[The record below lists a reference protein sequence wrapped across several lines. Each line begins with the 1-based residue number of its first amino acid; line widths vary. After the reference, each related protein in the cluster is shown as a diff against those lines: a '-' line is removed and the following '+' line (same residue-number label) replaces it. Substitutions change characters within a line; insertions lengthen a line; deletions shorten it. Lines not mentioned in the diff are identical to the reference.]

1 MLNVLVVDDE
11 PKHRRGLSRMLKI
24 LRPEYTIYDAMDGAD
39 ALQSMS
45 IHPIDLVFTDIQM
58 PIMDGLEFMERL
70 IERGGSE
77 SIIIMSAYSDFEY
90 AQRALQL
97 GANDYLLKPVE
108 EQKIVQ
114 LLAKTELKMR
124 AVRLASVEATL
135 AELFEGSPDTDDYER
150 LERAFPAAKQGMVM
164 AAVLNLNIGKGDLK
178 SLLSELKAMLGA
190 ALKAQGF
197 SFAFYMSDQALHTLI
212 ISGENGPIVSPE
224 WEGTLRMMIRHFS
237 AQHGAE
243 LTFGMGSCFTKW
255 EHEARKSFKQA
266 SLALQTRFYKGGG
279 IVLEADQINDSG
291 HQALLK
297 LDVRFLTDAVVAGD
311 KAGIRAYLDATMNQA
326 TASGFP
332 QPEKLVYAIAA
343 AIHHLTSCLM
353 EKGLLSMNSAA
364 FEEAL
369 LQCQTI
375 GQLKN
380 EAQAWIFEL
389 ADGWDN
395 RTASCRNEAII
406 DACKAYIENHYDEE
420 LSLSTIAAK
429 FHFNAS
435 YFCLL
440 FKTHTHTTINQYVM
454 QTRMKAAAWQLLQ
467 TSQKVYQIAENVGY
481 KDVKY
486 FIRLFRKEYGSS
498 PEEYRHLSATR

>member
-1 MLNVLVVDDE
+1 
-11 PKHRRGLSRMLKI
+11 MLKH
-24 LRPEYTIYDAMDGAD
+24 LRPEYTIYDAMDGAE

-45 IHPIDLVFTDIQM
+45 VHPIDLVFTDIQM
-58 PIMDGLEFMERL
+58 PIMNGLELMEHL
-70 IERGGSE
+70 IDRGGSE

-97 GANDYLLKPVE
+97 GASDYLLKPVE

-114 LLAKTELKMR
+114 LLAKTENKMH
-124 AVRLASVEATL
+124 ALRLASMESSL
-135 AELFEGSPDTDDYER
+135 AELFEGLPDIEDYQR
-150 LERAFPAAKQGMVM
+150 LERTFPAIGHGMVL
-164 AAVLNLNIGKGDLK
+164 AAILSSKRETGDRKGMLN
-178 SLLSELKAMLGA
+178 ELKAMLEA
-190 ALKAQGF
+190 ALKEHGF
-197 SFAFYMSDQALHTLI
+197 SFAFYMSDKVLHTLI
-212 ISGENGPIVSPE
+212 ISGENVPIFTPE
-224 WEGTLRMMIRHFS
+224 WRGSLRMIIRHFS

-243 LTFGMGSCFTKW
+243 LTFGLGNAFTKW
-255 EHEARKSFKQA
+255 EHEARESFKQA
-266 SLALQTRFYKGGG
+266 NLALQTRFYKGGG
-279 IVLEADQINDSG
+279 VLLEVDQMNDSN
-291 HQALLK
+291 HRALLK
-297 LDVRFLTDAVVAGD
+297 LEVRFLTKAVVSGD
-311 KAGIRAYLDATMNQA
+311 KLGIRSYLDATINQA

-353 EKGLLSMNSAA
+353 EKGLLSFNSAA

-369 LQCQTI
+369 LQCHTVE
-375 GQLKN
+375 QLKKA
-380 EAQAWIFEL
+380 AQAWIFEL
-389 ADGWDN
+389 ADCLDN
-395 RTASCRNEAII
+395 RTSSCRNEAII

-440 FKTHTHTTINQYVM
+440 FKTHTHTTINQYIM
-454 QTRMKAAAWQLLQ
+454 QTRMRAAAGQLLQ